1 MLREQLLGHWSPSR
15 DVRAC
20 PSTKKGVA
28 VTIVDSARH
37 VVGGVDT
44 HRDVNVAAVVD
55 MNGGLLG
62 VESFP
67 TTADGHRCLSSWMSG
82 FGTIERVGIE
92 GTGAYGAGLARHF
105 VAAGVVV
112 IEVDRPDRQKR
123 RRHGKSDQ
131 LDAVEA
137 ARGALSGR
145 CQGRAKSGDGHA
157 EALRALLVAK
167 RSARSTRIRTIVQLR
182 HLMFTAPDEIRGRLG
197 GLTATQLVN
206 EAAKLRPRP
215 GADVALQGTKTA
227 AVILAHRVHALDAE
241 LAAIDEQIGPLV
253 KAAAP
258 ELLNVYGVGVDTAA
272 VLLVTAGDNAER
284 IRSEGAWAMLCG
296 IAPIA
301 ATSGIIDNRFR
312 LNNAG
317 DRHANNA
324 IWRIVITRLRP
335 TRTTHVAYMNRRLAP
350 GKVEALHHPLSQ
362 ALRRPRRLQ
371 HVRPDEAMIASEAES
386 RQPVANRAPRSPDGR
401 APRLGY
407 HRCGRSRLDG
417 DIAATAVNVT

>member
-1 MLREQLLGHWSPSR
+1 M
-15 DVRAC
+15 RAC

-67 TTADGHRCLSSWMSG
+67 TTSDGHRCLSSWMSG
-82 FGTIERVGIE
+82 FGMIERVGIE
-92 GTGAYGAGLARHF
+92 GSGAYGAGVARHF
-105 VAAGVVV
+105 AVAGVIV

-145 CQGRAKSGDGHA
+145 CQGRAKSGDAHA

-182 HLMFTAPDEIRGRLG
+182 HLMFTAPDELRARLG

-215 GADVALQGTKTA
+215 GGDVALQGTKTA
-227 AVILAHRVHALDAE
+227 AVILARRVHALDAE

-258 ELLNVYGVGVDTAA
+258 ELLNIYGVGVDTAA

-284 IRSEGAWAMLCG
+284 ISSEGAWAMLCG
-296 IAPIA
+296 IAPIP

-324 IWRIVITRLRP
+324 IWRIVITRLGQHEP
-335 TRTTHVAYMNRRLAP
+335 RTVAYMNRRLAE
-350 GKVEALHHPLSQ
+350 GKSKRYIIRCLKRYVARETFRAL
-362 ALRRPRRLQ
+362 PR
-371 HVRPDEAMIASEAES
+371 
-386 RQPVANRAPRSPDGR
+386 
-401 APRLGY
+401 
-407 HRCGRSRLDG
+407 
-417 DIAATAVNVT
+417 